1 MNRFHL
7 PGPLLIIY
15 CLLVISCGKTQPEP
29 AVDFPT
35 DPGTVKISG
44 DVSLINLSQDTK
56 SHKLTFGD
64 GTAFKKI
71 EDVPIQGSQIQ
82 EKSFYVCLAAGNPRV
97 LLVGRIRIEICSEMK
112 DYNNDESP
120 SPNRPS
126 SLKKSY

>member
-29 AVDFPT
+29 FADFPT

-64 GTAFKKI
+64 GTAFTNM

-82 EKSFYVCLAAGNPRV
+82 EKTFYVCPAACNPRL
-97 LLVGRIRIEICSEMK
+97 LLVGKIRIEICREKK
-112 DYNNDESP
+112 DYNNYESP
-120 SPNRPS
+120 PNRPN
-126 SLKKSY
+126 SLKETY

>member
-35 DPGTVKISG
+35 DTGSVKISG
-44 DVSLINLSQDTK
+44 NVSLINLSQDTK

-64 GTAFKKI
+64 GTAFTNM

-82 EKSFYVCLAAGNPRV
+82 EKSIYVCPAAGNPRV
-97 LLVGRIRIEICSEMK
+97 LLVGKIRIEIC
-112 DYNNDESP
+112 DESP
-120 SPNRPS
+120 CN
-126 SLKKSY
+126 KSNSVKESY

>member
-29 AVDFPT
+29 FADFPT

-44 DVSLINLSQDTK
+44 DVCLINLSQDTK

-64 GTAFKKI
+64 GSAFTSM
-71 EDVPIQGSQIQ
+71 EEVPIQTSQIHD
-82 EKSFYVCLAAGNPRV
+82 KSIYVCPAAGNPRV
-97 LLVGRIRIEICSEMK
+97 LFVGKIRIEICSEK
-112 DYNNDESP
+112 RITTTTNHTPFRSN
-120 SPNRPS
+120 
-126 SLKKSY
+126 SLKETY

>member
-35 DPGTVKISG
+35 DPGIVKISG

-56 SHKLTFGD
+56 NHKLTFGD
-64 GTAFKKI
+64 GTAFTNM
-71 EDVPIQGSQIQ
+71 EDVSIQGSQIQ
-82 EKSFYVCLAAGNPRV
+82 EKSIYVCPSAGNPRV
-97 LLVGRIRIEICSEMK
+97 LLVGKIRIEVC
-112 DYNNDESP
+112 NESP
-120 SPNRPS
+120 RNRS
-126 SLKKSY
+126 NSLKESY